1 MIKHYKRCNWM
12 YIISLILDPRH
23 KMITFDQTEWGRN
36 LKVEAKRRFKQMFK
50 EKYCVQQEN
59 INIIKQKVSEEEDF
73 LNFSSIY
80 SVTDKSGTDWENEL
94 REYTEALRAPADTDI
109 LLWWEKHAYLY
120 PRLSKIARDILCV
133 MASSVPVERLFSS
146 ASAIVSNERCS
157 LKYQSVR
164 ILLCLHSWIRSSL
177 KDSISCENL

>member
-1 MIKHYKRCNWM
+1 MLLDKIETLIFSLDGKVVRNRQDKCLLLAFQNGRDKMIKHYKQCNWM

-23 KMITFDQTEWGRN
+23 KIITFDQTEWGRN
-36 LKVEAKRRFKQMFK
+36 LKMEAKRRFKQIFK

-94 REYTEALRAPADTDI
+94 REHTEALRAPADTDI
-109 LLWWEKHAYLY
+109 LLWWEKHAICIHAY
-120 PRLSKIARDILCV
+120 RK
-133 MASSVPVERLFSS
+133 
-146 ASAIVSNERCS
+146 
-157 LKYQSVR
+157 
-164 ILLCLHSWIRSSL
+164 
-177 KDSISCENL
+177 